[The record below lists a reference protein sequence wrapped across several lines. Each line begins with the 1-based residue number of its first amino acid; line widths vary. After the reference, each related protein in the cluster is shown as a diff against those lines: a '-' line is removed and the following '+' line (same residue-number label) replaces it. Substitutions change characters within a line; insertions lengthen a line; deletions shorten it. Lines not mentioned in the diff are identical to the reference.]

1 MSSSLETPFDP
12 ILIEVMSA
20 ETPSLSVDE
29 VQSLYE
35 YQVPIVAEGGACSR
49 KKEMAAEPYC
59 LADSLGLGKDYEALA
74 THPHTARI
82 WCLGKIVKLLSE
94 EISAEWVGVYRSV
107 DLGSGPVLL
116 KEAYVGRP
124 SRAEFP
130 LTKEFAE
137 NSNNSTVGLTGKAIL
152 VQNTN
157 TYAGPYYM
165 CDQDVQSE
173 YCTPIIDESSG
184 AVLGIID
191 AEAFRPDHF
200 TAEFRARIDKVCAGI
215 ASAGLLR
222 PVD

>member
-1 MSSSLETPFDP
+1 MTSSLESPFDP

-29 VQSLYE
+29 VQSMYE

-74 THPHTARI
+74 THPQTARI
-82 WCLGKIVKLLSE
+82 WCLGKIMKLLAE

-137 NSNNSTVGLTGKAIL
+137 NSNNSTVGLTG
-152 VQNTN
+152 
-157 TYAGPYYM
+157 
-165 CDQDVQSE
+165 
-173 YCTPIIDESSG
+173 

-191 AEAFRPDHF
+191 AEAFRPEHF
-200 TAEFRARIDKVCAGI
+200 TTEFRARIDKVCAGI
-215 ASAGLLR
+215 ASSGLLR